1 VRGRPAPQV
10 TARDN
15 EMMAWSKNVA
25 MVALGTDHEE
35 IKKGQPVTVLMTG
48 IDEAA
53 PPAKAPAL
61 ESDDGGASRP

>member
-1 VRGRPAPQV
+1 
-10 TARDN
+10 
-15 EMMAWSKNVA
+15 MMAWSKNVA